1 MSLLTRNDSSPA
13 TPAASS
19 TGLSAA
25 TPVALSDAGDIAV
38 HDTSLDDGDEQAGL
52 PVNERGE
59 PLDAA
64 AAQAA
69 HIVSTFL
76 GDYAAKDREQTDAQ
90 WLTVQFRKYPELWS
104 DEAEIESAARE
115 VSVSVAET
123 FGRRASLND
132 ALANGQSRAGWF
144 ASELERVA
152 ATKGVHDVGA
162 YANTVENALEQAT
175 RNSAT
180 VIRRADGAISGCLN
194 LDGFI
199 AEQHHVDTFNVD
211 AVTRGSPYR
220 AKVMAPAPGE
230 RYGKNSVDI
239 VICDGDGKIMR
250 RYQSK
255 YGADADVTSDLFAKG
270 DYRGQR
276 KLVPE
281 GHGDAVS
288 RSTETI
294 EMDGVS
300 SKPLSKEQAKQQ
312 QHDAQENGESAFYD
326 WERVN
331 RRAVARQILK
341 GALLA
346 AVVAVGFEGARIL
359 GRRTWNTLQGKTNPT
374 IAEDLKAFL
383 LGSLGSAANA
393 GFHTAFAGAMVI
405 AVKRGLLGELLK
417 QTAPGRIAS
426 AAFIALE
433 NVKVLWQLGQG
444 RITAE
449 EALDTIGETTTV
461 AIISLAVMTE
471 GAALGAA
478 VGAVFGPVGV
488 AIGGF
493 TGGLVAGMAGG
504 VVGKAIYAGS
514 KTLGKKAVQVVS
526 RVADSIT
533 EGASRMVDSML
544 SLFGI

>member
-1 MSLLTRNDSSPA
+1 MSLPTRSDSNPT
-13 TPAASS
+13 TPAVSS
-19 TGLSAA
+19 KGLSAA
-25 TPVALSDAGDIAV
+25 TPAALSDMDRPGHDI
-38 HDTSLDDGDEQAGL
+38 SLDSGDEHS
-52 PVNERGE
+52 E
-59 PLDAA
+59 PLDSAA
-64 AAQAA
+64 VQAAQ
-69 HIVSTFL
+69 IISTFL
-76 GDYAAKDREQTDAQ
+76 GDYAAKDREQTDGQ
-90 WLTVQFRKYPELWS
+90 WLSVQFRKYPEVWNS
-104 DEAEIESAARE
+104 EEEIESAARE
-115 VSVSVAET
+115 ITANVSDAVA
-123 FGRRASLND
+123 RKASLED
-132 ALANGQSRAGWF
+132 ALASGQSRASWF

-152 ATKGVHDVGA
+152 AARGVTNVGA
-162 YANTVENALEQAT
+162 YANTIESALEQAT

-211 AVTRGSPYR
+211 AVTLGSPYR
-220 AKVMAPAPGE
+220 ARVMAPAPGE

-239 VICDGDGKIMR
+239 VICDGDGKIVR

-255 YGADADVTSDLFAKG
+255 YGADADATNDLFAKG

-300 SKPLSKEQAKQQ
+300 SKPFSKAQAKQQ
-312 QHDAQENGESAFYD
+312 QQDAQENGESTFYD
-326 WERVN
+326 WEQVN
-331 RRAVARQILK
+331 RRAAARQILK

-359 GRRTWNTLQGKTNPT
+359 GRRAWNTLRGETNPT
-374 IAEDLKAFL
+374 VAEDLKEFL

-393 GFHTAFAGAMVI
+393 GFHTAFAGAMFI

-426 AAFIALE
+426 AAFIAFE

-444 RITAE
+444 SITTE
-449 EALDTIGETTTV
+449 EALDAIGETTTV
-461 AIISLAVMTE
+461 AVISMAAMTE

-478 VGAVFGPVGV
+478 VGAVFGPVGA

-504 VVGKAIYAGS
+504 VAGKAVYAGA
-514 KTLGKKAVQVVS
+514 KTLGTRAVEAVS
-526 RVADSIT
+526 RVADT
-533 EGASRMVDSML
+533 VREGASRMVDAVL
-544 SLFGI
+544 SVFGI